1 MRKHPLFWLP
11 NLLTLLRCGLGIVV
25 AVLIVMIAGNEAG
38 LADIIHSASVDPGT
52 RDMHRDMIADY
63 RSFWGGIASIVF
75 VAAAVTDF
83 LDGFLARKWKV
94 ESRFG
99 RLIDPIADKFLLGFP
114 LLAIAAVAGWP
125 LPLALPVFLIL
136 FRDVAITL
144 LRFIGL
150 GSGRMAVRGIAKIKT
165 FLEIVVVGL
174 FLAIMTLVSSSD
186 PNLGNYQTLWIIALW
201 GTAILSVY
209 TGLIYLVGLFHAPER
224 SIDAAEP
231 MDENN

>member
-1 MRKHPLFWLP
+1 M
-11 NLLTLLRCGLGIVV
+11 TVLRCLLGIVV
-25 AVLIVMIAGNEAG
+25 AVLIVMVAEQEAS
-38 LADIIHSASVDPGT
+38 LADIVRSGTVDRAT
-52 RDMHRDMIADY
+52 RDMHRVMIADY
-63 RSFWGGIASIVF
+63 RSFWGAMAFLVF

-114 LLAIAAVAGWP
+114 LLAIAAVADWS
-125 LPLALPVFLIL
+125 LPLALPVFLII

-150 GSGRMAVRGIAKIKT
+150 GSDRMAVRAIAKIKT
-165 FLEIVVVGL
+165 FLEVIVVGL
-174 FLAIMTLVSSSD
+174 FLAIMTLVKSSD

-209 TGLIYLVGLFHAPER
+209 TGLLYLIGLLRRAPAPMDAPEPTEK
-224 SIDAAEP
+224 IY
-231 MDENN
+231 